1 MEHHQETPGRSRS
14 RRKKEGKK
22 RYRTLRRVL
31 LLFAVFVVAFVGF
44 AGFRVWNTLHQTY
57 TPVEASDV
65 DANDEQKDQMQ
76 PARKKGDEPFTVLLM
91 GTDSRSEADR
101 GRPDTIILA
110 AANPRT
116 QKVTLLSIPRD
127 TYVDIAGK
135 GKKDKINHAY
145 NYGTGTM
152 LKTVEEL
159 LDIPVDYYVMINF
172 KGFADLIDEI
182 GGIEIDV
189 EKRMY
194 YKSSD
199 TYINLYPG
207 RQVLNGEQALGYA
220 RFRRDAEGDFGRN
233 RRQQEVLRALADQA
247 VSLKN
252 VDNVFNILNI
262 LGKNIKHNIPPQ
274 DMPRLLAQFRNIQGS
289 SIESLTMEVTSTRMG
304 SQNLWYNLVSEEE
317 LQRLHDELA
326 SRLELTPPEGEAST
340 DALASGPSAGELAS
354 DATGPGRA
362 PGGIGSPAVPQAAD
376 ASAVSEENSGWVE
389 RLRQLWSMLF

>member
-1 MEHHQETPGRSRS
+1 
-14 RRKKEGKK
+14 
-22 RYRTLRRVL
+22 VL
-31 LLFAVFVVAFVGF
+31 LLFTVLVVGFIGF
-44 AGFRVWNTLHQTY
+44 AGFKVWNTMNKTY
-57 TPVEASDV
+57 APVEASDV
-65 DANDEQKDQMQ
+65 DTGDEHKDELQ

-110 AANPRT
+110 AANPKT

-127 TYVDIAGK
+127 TYVEIAGK

-172 KGFADLIDEI
+172 KGFEDLIDEI

-233 RRQQEVLRALADQA
+233 RRQQEVLKALADQA

-252 VDNVFNILNI
+252 ADKVFGMLDI
-262 LGKNIKHNIPPQ
+262 LGKNIKHNVPPQ
-274 DMPRLLAQFRNIQGS
+274 DIPRMLAQFRNISGS
-289 SIESLTMEVTSTRMG
+289 SIESLKMEVTSTRMG
-304 SQNLWYNLVSEEE
+304 PQNLWYNLVSDEERR
-317 LQRLHDELA
+317 RLHDELA
-326 SRLELTPPEGEAST
+326 VRLELTPAP
-340 DALASGPSAGELAS
+340 AGGA
-354 DATGPGRA
+354 
-362 PGGIGSPAVPQAAD
+362 AAD
-376 ASAVSEENSGWVE
+376 AAGDTAQGAAGGTTAAGVGTGSAAAGTEGTGASGSGTSGFGTGASGTAGPGTVQGEAAGTAAHEHENAGWLT
-389 RLRQLWSMLF
+389 RLKQLWGMLF

>member
-1 MEHHQETPGRSRS
+1 MESRHEQGAPGRSRS
-14 RRKKEGKK
+14 RQKKAKK
-22 RYRTLRRVL
+22 RIRTLRRVL
-31 LLFAVFVVAFVGF
+31 LFLTLLLAAFVGF
-44 AGFRVWNTLHQTY
+44 AGIKVWNAWHQSY
-57 TPVEASDV
+57 NPVEASDV
-65 DANDEQKDQMQ
+65 DANDDQKAQLA

-110 AANPRT
+110 AANPKT

-127 TYVDIAGK
+127 TYVEIAGK
-135 GKKDKINHAY
+135 GKHDKINHAY

-172 KGFADLIDEI
+172 KGFEELIDEI

-194 YKSSD
+194 YRSSD

-233 RRQQEVLRALADQA
+233 RRQQQVLRALADQA
-247 VSLKN
+247 VSLRN
-252 VDNVFNILNI
+252 VDNVFAMLDI

-274 DMPRLLAQFRNIQGS
+274 DMTRMLSQFRNISGS
-289 SIESLTMEVTSTRMG
+289 DIESLTMEVTSTRMG
-304 SQNLWYNLVSEEE
+304 PQNLWYNIVSEEE
-317 LQRLHDELA
+317 RRRLHDELA
-326 SRLELTPPEGEAST
+326 QRLELAPPETEVASDLAST
-340 DALASGPSAGELAS
+340 AGAAGDGVGAGSSGAAGAGAAPAASGA
-354 DATGPGRA
+354 A
-362 PGGIGSPAVPQAAD
+362 PAD
-376 ASAVSEENSGWVE
+376 AGKGAGWME
-389 RLRQLWSMLF
+389 RLRHWWDTLF